1 MPRKLNDIPRGAAV
15 VAHSGGPTPVI
26 NASLLGTVEEARL
39 HPQITALYGAR
50 FGIAGILSEDFID
63 LYRQP
68 EATLQAV
75 ARAPSSAL
83 GTSRREVGPAE
94 LAQAL
99 DVFRAHDIR
108 YFFYNGGN
116 GSMGTAHQIRSMAS
130 AAGYDLQVIGI
141 PKTIDNDLLETD
153 HTPGYA
159 STARFFASAVR
170 DIGADN
176 RALPGQV
183 EFIEIL
189 GRNVGWLA
197 AATSLARAKPDDAP
211 HLIYFPEQR
220 LPLDT
225 LLSDVERVFRRL
237 NRCVVAVCEGQLDEN
252 GEPFGADARAGSRG
266 SLAMNLAH
274 RLAMLVMERL
284 KIRARSEKPGL
295 LGRACTAC
303 ISDVDWNEARRCGKA
318 AVSAAIGGESGKMVT
333 LLRGSGP
340 RYEAETGL
348 ADLNRVAFFERP
360 FPAEWRNQDGND
372 VLPPFREYAVPL
384 VGTIEAHPALVDAR
398 VSKTL
403 ITLHSEES

>member
-1 MPRKLNDIPRGAAV
+1 
-15 VAHSGGPTPVI
+15 
-26 NASLLGTVEEARL
+26 LGIVEEAHM
-39 HPQITALYGAR
+39 HPEITALYGAR
-50 FGIAGILSEDFID
+50 FGIAGILSEDFVD

-68 EATLQAV
+68 EATLKAV
-75 ARAPSSAL
+75 ARTPSSAL
-83 GTSRREVGPAE
+83 GTSRREVGAAE

-99 DVFRAHDIR
+99 YVFRAHGIR

-116 GSMGTAHQIRSMAS
+116 GSMGTAHQIQAIAS

-183 EFIEIL
+183 EIIEIL

-220 LPLDT
+220 LPLDR
-225 LLSDVERVFRRL
+225 LLSDIERIFRRL

-252 GEPFGADARAGSRG
+252 GEPFGADVRSGSRG

-274 RLAMLVMERL
+274 RLALLVMERL

-303 ISDVDWNEARRCGKA
+303 ISDVDWKEARRCGNA
-318 AVSAAIGGESGKMVT
+318 AVSAAIRGETGKMVT
-333 LLRGSGP
+333 LLRDSGAE
-340 RYEAETGL
+340 YTMETGL
-348 ADLNRVAFFERP
+348 IGLDRVAFFERP

-372 VLPPFREYAVPL
+372 VLPQFRDYAAPL
-384 VGTIEAHPALVDAR
+384 VGTIERHRMLVDAP
-398 VSKTL
+398 VSKSL
-403 ITLHSEES
+403 NILHTEES

>member
-1 MPRKLNDIPRGAAV
+1 MSESPKGAAV

-26 NASLLGTVEEARL
+26 NASLLGIVEESRL

-75 ARAPSSAL
+75 ARTPSSAL
-83 GTSRREVGPAE
+83 GTSRREVGTPDLE
-94 LAQAL
+94 RVLS
-99 DVFRAHDIR
+99 VFRAHDIR

-116 GSMGTAHQIRSMAS
+116 GSMGTAHQVQSMAS
-130 AAGYDLQVIGI
+130 AVGYDLQVIGI

-183 EFIEIL
+183 EFIEVL

-197 AATSLARAKPDDAP
+197 AATSLARAEPDDAP

-220 LPLDT
+220 LPLNK

-237 NRCVVAVCEGQLDEN
+237 NRCVVAVCEGQLDEH
-252 GEPFGADARAGSRG
+252 GEPFGADTRSGSRG

-274 RLAMLVMERL
+274 RLALLVMERL

-295 LGRACTAC
+295 LGRACTGC
-303 ISDVDWNEARRCGKA
+303 ISEIDWNEARCCGKA
-318 AVSAAIGGESGKMVT
+318 AVSAAARGETGKMVT
-333 LLRGSGP
+333 LLRRSGTE
-340 RYEAETGL
+340 YIAETGL
-348 ADLNRVAFFERP
+348 TGLDRVAFFERP
-360 FPAEWRNQDGND
+360 FPAEWRNGDGND
-372 VLPPFREYAVPL
+372 VSPQFRDYAAPL
-384 VGTIEAHPALVDAR
+384 VGTIEAHRRLVDAR
-398 VSKTL
+398 VSKSVNL
-403 ITLHSEES
+403 FHSE